1 LQPRTRIEMTNPK
14 PCERC
19 GRLAFD
25 GSPVTVPADEYQV
38 LQRKAAAYD
47 ASVGRVRSFRHLS
60 RSTIARDPEL
70 AKFLVEASETMLLK
84 DMRSAAVARFGSE
97 RVPSRSS
104 IHRFLQLVSQRDR
117 EAFKR
122 VC

>member
-1 LQPRTRIEMTNPK
+1 MNHPK

-25 GSPVTVPADEYQV
+25 GEPVTIAADEYKAL
-38 LQRKAAAYD
+38 LQKAEAYD

-70 AKFLVEASETMLLK
+70 ARFLVEASETMLL
-84 DMRSAAVARFGSE
+84 RELRAAAVARFDE
-97 RVPSRSS
+97 HRVPSRSS
-104 IHRFLQLVSQRDR
+104 IHRFLQLVSERDR

-122 VC
+122 A

>member
-1 LQPRTRIEMTNPK
+1 MTNPK

-25 GSPVTVPADEYQV
+25 GRPVTISADEYLE
-38 LQRKAAAYD
+38 LQQKAAAYD

-70 AKFLVEASETMLLK
+70 AAFLVEASATMLLK
-84 DMRSAAVARFGSE
+84 DLRSAAVGLFGSD

-104 IHRFLQLVSQRDR
+104 IHRFLQLVSERDR

-122 VC
+122 A